1 MRPLTPNEKFLLGV
15 LVLIVFVGAN
25 FFGYRIL
32 KQKEKAQTLDY
43 AQARADQAEAKVSL
57 LQQSTWEKR
66 EDWIRQHE
74 PSAQEEGDAQAAA
87 LQFVLAGARAR
98 GLQVLEQ
105 SLNDTVEDANGFRV
119 EITLTVKGPMQALT
133 QWLAGLQDPAGF
145 YAVPY
150 LSLKADDEQKSMVG
164 TLHVYRFLRRAKT

>member
-1 MRPLTPNEKFLLGV
+1 VRPLTPNEKFLLTV
-15 LVLIVFVGAN
+15 LVLIVFAGAN

-32 KQKEKAQTLDY
+32 KQKEDAQTLDY

-57 LQQSTWEKR
+57 LRQSEWEKR
-66 EDWIRQHE
+66 EAWIKQHE
-74 PSAQEEGDAQAAA
+74 PVANDEGDAKAAT
-87 LQFVLAGARAR
+87 LQFVLSGARSR

-119 EITLTVKGPMQALT
+119 EISLTIKGSMQPLT
-133 QWLAGLQDPAGF
+133 QWLAGLQDPTGF

-150 LSLKADDEQKSMVG
+150 VSLKADGEQKAMVG
-164 TLHVYRFLRRAKT
+164 TFHIYRYFRRGKA